1 MLNKTLL
8 IVEDEPLLASTMEVM
23 FKSITLNVLIA
34 QNGRDALEVLSR
46 NSVDVIISDINMPIM
61 NGLEFIKEIRAQN
74 IKSAFIFYT
83 GYGNSELL
91 NEAAKYGAYDFLNKP
106 YFDDLLETV
115 TRALKTDLDPQPNL
129 ESLNRE
135 YMLLLDQI
143 NKK

>member
-61 NGLEFIKEIRAQN
+61 NGLEFIKAIRAKD

-106 YFDDLLETV
+106 YFDDLLESV
-115 TRALKTDLDPQPNL
+115 TRALKADLDPQPNL
-129 ESLNRE
+129 ETLNKE
-135 YMLLLDQI
+135 YMDLLDQI
-143 NKK
+143 YKK